1 MLLPDRRDTINN
13 SHKTIFAALCI
24 TLFVVFCYKQS
35 HRVRDSAATSAMSP
49 TATATVTIEPEWQRR
64 GGPQTIFRLIFSFA
78 LAGFG
83 LFGLACQVRELLRA
97 RASIGWPAGEA
108 LITDARV
115 RVARRGRRT
124 NYNPEIT
131 YRYNHRGTEYTGRR
145 LTFGYLTTERTE
157 AESLVDRFA
166 VGTRWEVRIYEARP
180 QLSVLHPGVTSRLW
194 YSLAFFVVFSI
205 ASVYILIS
213 VVATLR

>member
-1 MLLPDRRDTINN
+1 
-13 SHKTIFAALCI
+13 
-24 TLFVVFCYKQS
+24 V
-35 HRVRDSAATSAMSP
+35 SP
-49 TATATVTIEPEWQRR
+49 TATATVTIEPELQRR
-64 GGPQTIFRLIFSFA
+64 GDPQTIFGLIFSFA

-124 NYNPEIT
+124 SYKPEIT

-145 LTFGYLTTERTE
+145 LTFGDLLTSLTE
-157 AESLVDRFA
+157 ADSLVERFA
-166 VGTRWEVRIYEARP
+166 VGTRWEVRICEARP
-180 QLSVLHPGVTSRLW
+180 QLSVLHPGVTGRLW
-194 YSLAFFVVFSI
+194 YNLAFLVVFSI
-205 ASVYILIS
+205 ASVGFLIS
-213 VVATLR
+213 FVTTLR

>member
-49 TATATVTIEPEWQRR
+49 TATATVTIEPELQRR
-64 GGPQTIFRLIFSFA
+64 GGPQTIFGLIFSFA

-115 RVARRGRRT
+115 VRGHRT
-124 NYNPEIT
+124 SYNTKIT

-145 LTFGYLTTERTE
+145 LIFGNLIFTREE
-157 AESLVDRFA
+157 AESLVERFA
-166 VGTRWEVRIYEARP
+166 VGTRWEVRICEARP
-180 QLSVLHPGVTSRLW
+180 QLSVLHPGVTGRLW
-194 YSLAFFVVFSI
+194 SSLAFFVVFSI
-205 ASVYILIS
+205 GSVYILIS
-213 VVATLR
+213 VVVK

>member
-1 MLLPDRRDTINN
+1 M
-13 SHKTIFAALCI
+13 
-24 TLFVVFCYKQS
+24 
-35 HRVRDSAATSAMSP
+35 
-49 TATATVTIEPEWQRR
+49 TATLN
-64 GGPQTIFRLIFSFA
+64 LIFGFA

-115 RVARRGRRT
+115 RVRRGRRT
-124 NYNPEIT
+124 SYNPEIT

-145 LTFGYLTTERTE
+145 LTFGDLLTSCAE
-157 AESLVDRFA
+157 AESLVERFA
-166 VGTRWEVRIYEARP
+166 VGTRWEVRICEARP
-180 QLSVLHPGVTSRLW
+180 QLSVLHPGVTPRLW

-205 ASVYILIS
+205 VSVYFLIHA
-213 VVATLR
+213 VATLR

>member
-1 MLLPDRRDTINN
+1 VP
-13 SHKTIFAALCI
+13 A
-24 TLFVVFCYKQS
+24 
-35 HRVRDSAATSAMSP
+35 HRKFTTHQL
-49 TATATVTIEPEWQRR
+49 TATLN
-64 GGPQTIFRLIFSFA
+64 LIFGFA

-115 RVARRGRRT
+115 RVRRGRRT
-124 NYNPEIT
+124 NYSPEIT
-131 YRYNHRGTEYTGRR
+131 YRYNHRGTEYMGHC
-145 LTFGYLTTERTE
+145 LTFGLTTSRTE
-157 AESLVDRFA
+157 AESLVERFA
-166 VGTRWEVRIYEARP
+166 VGTRWEVRICEARP

-205 ASVYILIS
+205 ASVGFLIHA
-213 VVATLR
+213 VATLR